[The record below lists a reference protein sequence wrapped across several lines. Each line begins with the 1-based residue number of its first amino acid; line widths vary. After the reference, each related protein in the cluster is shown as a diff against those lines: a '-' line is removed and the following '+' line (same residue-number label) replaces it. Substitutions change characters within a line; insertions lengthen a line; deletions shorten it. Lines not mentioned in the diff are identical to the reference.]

1 MSGLM
6 FAGMALGGIHI
17 ANAQNN
23 VNPEIDNSRYTVVI
37 PSEVNIDKNTGKGS
51 FAVTGKVKAQS
62 TIDVSIQSKNEYK
75 LKDKSGELP
84 YNIDKKSFSIDNS
97 RSASDIPLNEEFNIV
112 SKTNT
117 KVSGYYTDSLTFD
130 ITGKKYEYL
139 LDVNGSLD
147 GGGAGDGSLSG
158 YGIFDV
164 YVDGKLIKKDVD
176 DFCTCIPYGST
187 WELKN
192 IRGLDGYHYEESLK
206 GPTKGVA
213 GENVEWEGYSD
224 KFTDKTTICRS
235 AYTTLKLYT
244 NILKINY
251 YPNGAQK
258 YNSSEENYTSSNN
271 DFSIDPNNAYMI
283 KEYKYNTDFP
293 QYGLDDADR
302 FKRTGY
308 TCNNMYLVGSSTST
322 VKVNAGS
329 NVYEKSQD
337 LAEAAKVISE
347 FKKNDVTINLYP
359 DWTPIQSQLN
369 LNANGGTFSDNST
382 FKIASDKL
390 VYDSSSNANISS
402 YTPTRKGYDFDG
414 WYTDETGGTKV
425 YNADGSAVN
434 GTQYWQNNVYQNIE
448 GTNILRGDA
457 GQNMAEN
464 FFYGEGGNVF
474 KGRIIDNGWVNDSF
488 LNYGK
493 CKKITIS
500 PAPIENNSYRGTF
513 VPVLDNYCNRV
524 SQSKEIL
531 RNKKAMISF
540 KIKSDTPMAFEYWG
554 LESTS
559 TGSPYVL
566 KTDSEWKAITL
577 GATITTLSNNAPR
590 SLAFYTT
597 SSTGTYY
604 VGDVSITLDTD
615 IELFA
620 HWTKKNYST
629 GTILNIEGNDYI
641 VMGQTEDGNYR
652 LISGTSIGN
661 IQYQPNQDS
670 NGNYYDVGKW
680 NENDL
685 PTNRHDGQNS
695 NVYEDS
701 YIDKYLETTYYN
713 SLPEDLKKAI
723 VATQIK
729 QASYINTSSNSKW
742 SYLTKDTNP
751 VSPDG
756 SSSWFYNEGTV
767 ENPKYVRYDKVTTP
781 DEGGG
786 VYPLKYWMKNENGY
800 GGQVYNTII
809 RHAYLPSVEEI
820 SNLVDLNDANKTY
833 AFLKGT
839 NDSLNYMRL
848 RDASSASPRYAVFLG
863 YDRHSLDNDGYVTYP
878 WFGVRPAFVIDLSKI
893 DYTVTGT
900 VNYK

>member
-6 FAGMALGGIHI
+6 FAGIALGGIHI

-23 VNPEIDNSRYTVVI
+23 VNNEIDNSRYTIMI

-62 TIDVSIQSKNEYK
+62 TIDVSIQSKNGYK

-130 ITGKKYEYL
+130 ITGKKYEYR
-139 LDVNGSLD
+139 LDVDGSLD
-147 GGGAGDGSLSG
+147 GGGAGDRTLSG

-164 YVDGKLIKKDVD
+164 YIDGKLIKKDVD

-213 GENVEWEGYSD
+213 GENIEWEGFSD

-235 AYTTLKLYT
+235 AYTTLKFYT
-244 NILKINY
+244 NKLKINY

-283 KEYKYNTDFP
+283 KEYKYNADFP

-329 NVYEKSQD
+329 NVYAKSQD
-337 LAEAAKVISE
+337 LAEAAKVLSE
-347 FKKNDVTINLYP
+347 FNKNDVTINLYP

-382 FKIASDKL
+382 FKTATDKL
-390 VYDSSSNANISS
+390 VYDSSSNVNISS

-434 GTQYWQNNVYQNIE
+434 GTQYWQNNVYQNME

-457 GQNMAEN
+457 GQNMAEYL
-464 FFYGEGGNVF
+464 FYGNSYKTFEG
-474 KGRIIDNGWVNDSF
+474 KITDNGWVNDSS

-500 PAPIENNSYRGTF
+500 PAQVENNSYRGSYSDVF
-513 VPVLDNYCNRV
+513 YNYSHR
-524 SQSKEIL
+524 SSYPIAIL
-531 RNKKAMISF
+531 CGKKVQLSF
-540 KIKSDTPMAFEYWG
+540 KIKSDSPMTFEYWG
-554 LESTS
+554 LEGT
-559 TGSPYVL
+559 TARSPYDL
-566 KTDSEWKAITL
+566 KTDSKWKAITVY
-577 GATITTLSNNAPR
+577 TTLTDAILYNPC
-590 SLAFYTT
+590 SLAFYTL

-620 HWTKKNYST
+620 HWKYKT
-629 GTILNIEGNDYI
+629 GTILNIEGSNYI

-652 LISGTSIGN
+652 LISGTNIGN
-661 IQYQPNQDS
+661 MQYQPNQDS
-670 NGNYYDVGKW
+670 NGNYYDIGKY

-685 PTNRHDGQNS
+685 PETRYDGQNS

-701 YIDKYLETTYYN
+701 YIDKYLESTYYS
-713 SLPEDLKKAI
+713 SLPEKLKKAI

-729 QASYINTSSNSKW
+729 QTSYTNTGMNSKW
-742 SYLTKDTNP
+742 RLLSKDTNP

-756 SSSWFYNEGTV
+756 TSNWFYNEGTS

-781 DEGGG
+781 NGEGG
-786 VYPLKYWMKNENGY
+786 VYPLKCWTKKEKGY
-800 GGQVYNTII
+800 GEQAYNEIT
-809 RHAYLPSVEEI
+809 RHVYLPSVEEI

-839 NDSLNYMRL
+839 NNSLNHMWL
-848 RDASSASPRYAVFLG
+848 RDASSISSRDAMILYYDHLSLG
-863 YDRHSLDNDGYVTYP
+863 NNFVTDP
-878 WFGVRPAFVIDLSKI
+878 WFGVRPAFTVDLSKVNA
-893 DYTVTGT
+893 TVVDT
-900 VNYK
+900 VHYK

>member
-1 MSGLM
+1 MKNTTKISLMSGLM

-23 VNPEIDNSRYTVVI
+23 VNPEIDNSRYTVMI

-62 TIDVSIQSKNEYK
+62 TIDVSIQSKNRYK
-75 LKDKSGELP
+75 LKDKNGELP

-158 YGIFDV
+158 YEIFDV

-206 GPTKGVA
+206 GPTKGIA
-213 GENVEWEGYSD
+213 GENIEWEGYSD

-235 AYTTLKLYT
+235 SYTTLKFYT
-244 NILKINY
+244 NKLKVNY

-258 YNSSEENYTSSNN
+258 YNSSEQNYTSSNN

-283 KEYKYNTDFP
+283 KEYKYNADFP

-302 FKRTGY
+302 FKHTGY

-329 NVYEKSQD
+329 NVYAKSQD
-337 LAEAAKVISE
+337 LAEAAKVLSE

-382 FKIASDKL
+382 FKTATDKL
-390 VYDSSSNANISS
+390 VYDSSSNANIST

-434 GTQYWQNNVYQNIE
+434 GTQYWQNNAYKNIE

-457 GQNMAEN
+457 GQNMAEYL
-464 FFYGEGGNVF
+464 FYGNSYKTFEG
-474 KGRIIDNGWVNDSF
+474 KITDNGWVNDSS

-500 PAPIENNSYRGTF
+500 PAQVENNSYRGSYSDVF
-513 VPVLDNYCNRV
+513 YNYSHR
-524 SQSKEIL
+524 SSYPIAIL
-531 RNKKAMISF
+531 CGKKVQLSF
-540 KIKSDTPMAFEYWG
+540 KIKSDSPMTFEYWG
-554 LESTS
+554 LEGT
-559 TGSPYVL
+559 TARSPYDL
-566 KTDSEWKAITL
+566 KTDSKWKAITVY
-577 GATITTLSNNAPR
+577 TTLTDAILYNPCA
-590 SLAFYTT
+590 LTFYTT

-604 VGDVSITLDTD
+604 VGDVSLVLDSD
-615 IELFA
+615 VELFA
-620 HWTKKNYST
+620 HWKKRVYSQ
-629 GTILNIEGNDYI
+629 GNVVSIEGKQYI
-641 VMGQTEDGNYR
+641 VLDNNDGDKR
-652 LISGTSIGN
+652 LVISKDEICQKVFQSKVRS
-661 IQYQPNQDS
+661 D
-670 NGNYYDVGKW
+670 GK
-680 NENDL
+680 
-685 PTNRHDGQNS
+685 PQNT
-695 NVYEDS
+695 YEGS
-701 YIDKYLETTYYN
+701 EIDNYLENEWYSNLSSTMK
-713 SLPEDLKKAI
+713 SAI
-723 VATQIK
+723 QLTKIK
-729 QASYINTSSNSKW
+729 QSSYSKEKYSYTIDHSLSSKQE
-742 SYLTKDTNP
+742 T
-751 VSPDG
+751 G
-756 SSSWFYNEGTV
+756 YN
-767 ENPKYVRYDKVTTP
+767 
-781 DEGGG
+781 
-786 VYPLKYWMKNENGY
+786 
-800 GGQVYNTII
+800 GQVYNTLN
-809 RHAYLPSVEEI
+809 RHVYLPSVSEI
-820 SNLVDLNDANKTY
+820 GYIVDLNNPESMKS
-833 AFLKGT
+833 FLSKYIWT
-839 NDSLNYMRL
+839 RDSYQPTQNYVINL
-848 RDASSASPRYAVFLG
+848 SPTSGNVVRDTPENAG
-863 YDRHSLDNDGYVTYP
+863 NGI
-878 WFGVRPAFVIDLSKI
+878 RPTFVIDLFEVDATI
-893 DYTVTGT
+893 VDTVH
-900 VNYK
+900 YK

>member
-1 MSGLM
+1 M

-23 VNPEIDNSRYTVVI
+23 VNSEIDNSRYTVVI

-51 FAVTGKVKAQS
+51 FAVIGKVKAQS
-62 TIDVSIQSKNEYK
+62 TIDVSIQSKNGYK
-75 LKDKSGELP
+75 LKDKNGELP

-97 RSASDIPLNEEFNIV
+97 RSASDIPLNEEFNVV
-112 SKTNT
+112 SKTYK

-164 YVDGKLIKKDVD
+164 YIDGKLIKKDVD

-213 GENVEWEGYSD
+213 GENIEWEGFSD

-235 AYTTLKLYT
+235 AYTTLKFYT
-244 NILKINY
+244 NKLKINY

-283 KEYKYNTDFP
+283 KEYKYNADFP

-329 NVYEKSQD
+329 NVYAKSQD
-337 LAEAAKVISE
+337 LAEAAKVLSE
-347 FKKNDVTINLYP
+347 FNKNDVTINLYP

-382 FKIASDKL
+382 FKTVTDKL
-390 VYDSSSNANISS
+390 MYDSSSNVNISS

-434 GTQYWQNNVYQNIE
+434 GTQYWQNNVYQNME

-457 GQNMAEN
+457 GQNMAEYL
-464 FFYGEGGNVF
+464 FYGNSYKTFEG
-474 KGRIIDNGWVNDSF
+474 KITDNGWVNDSS

-500 PAPIENNSYRGTF
+500 PAQVENNSYRGSYSG
-513 VPVLDNYCNRV
+513 VLYNYSYRSSYPIAALCG
-524 SQSKEIL
+524 
-531 RNKKAMISF
+531 KKVQLSF
-540 KIKSDTPMAFEYWG
+540 KIKSDSPMTFEYWG
-554 LESTS
+554 LEGT
-559 TGSPYVL
+559 TARSPYDL
-566 KTDSEWKAITL
+566 KTDSKWKAITVY
-577 GATITTLSNNAPR
+577 TTLTDAILYNPR
-590 SLAFYTT
+590 SLAFYTL

-604 VGDVSITLDTD
+604 VGDVSLVLDSD
-615 IELFA
+615 VELFA
-620 HWTKKNYST
+620 HWKKRVYSQ
-629 GTILNIEGNDYI
+629 GNVVNIEGKQYI
-641 VMGQTEDGNYR
+641 VLDNNDGDKRLVISKDEICQKAFQSKVRSDGKPQNTYEGSEIDNYLEDEWYNN
-652 LISGTSIGN
+652 LSGTMKSA
-661 IQYQPNQDS
+661 IQLS
-670 NGNYYDVGKW
+670 K
-680 NENDL
+680 
-685 PTNRHDGQNS
+685 
-695 NVYEDS
+695 
-701 YIDKYLETTYYN
+701 
-713 SLPEDLKKAI
+713 
-723 VATQIK
+723 IK
-729 QASYINTSSNSKW
+729 QSSYSKEKYSYTIDPSLSSKQE
-742 SYLTKDTNP
+742 T
-751 VSPDG
+751 G
-756 SSSWFYNEGTV
+756 YN
-767 ENPKYVRYDKVTTP
+767 
-781 DEGGG
+781 
-786 VYPLKYWMKNENGY
+786 
-800 GGQVYNTII
+800 GQVYNTLN
-809 RHAYLPSVEEI
+809 RHVYLPSVSEI
-820 SNLVDLNDANKTY
+820 GYIVDLNNPESMKS
-833 AFLKGT
+833 FLSKYIWT
-839 NDSLNYMRL
+839 RDSYQPTQNYVINL
-848 RDASSASPRYAVFLG
+848 SPTSGNVVRDIPE
-863 YDRHSLDNDGYVTYP
+863 NDGNEI
-878 WFGVRPAFVIDLSKI
+878 RPTFVIDLFEA
-893 DYTVTGT
+893 DATVVDT
-900 VNYK
+900 VHYK

>member
-1 MSGLM
+1 M

-23 VNPEIDNSRYTVVI
+23 VNPEIDNSRYTVMI

-62 TIDVSIQSKNEYK
+62 TIDVSIQSKNGYK
-75 LKDKSGELP
+75 LKDKNGELP

-97 RSASDIPLNEEFNIV
+97 RSTSDIPLNEEFNIV

-117 KVSGYYTDSLTFD
+117 KVSGYYTDSLTFG
-130 ITGKKYEYL
+130 ITGKKYEYR

-213 GENVEWEGYSD
+213 GENIEWEGYSD
-224 KFTDKTTICRS
+224 KFTDKTTIYRS
-235 AYTTLKLYT
+235 AYTTLKFYT
-244 NILKINY
+244 NKLKINY

-271 DFSIDPNNAYMI
+271 DFSIDPNNTYMI
-283 KEYKYNTDFP
+283 KEYKYNADFP

-329 NVYEKSQD
+329 NVYAKSQD
-337 LAEAAKVISE
+337 LAEAAKVLSE

-382 FKIASDKL
+382 FKTATDKL
-390 VYDSSSNANISS
+390 VYDSTANVNISS

-414 WYTDETGGTKV
+414 WYTDEAGGTKV

-457 GQNMAEN
+457 GQNMAEYL
-464 FFYGEGGNVF
+464 FYGNSYKVF
-474 KGRIIDNGWVNDSF
+474 DGKITDNDWVNDSS
-488 LNYGK
+488 LKYGK

-500 PAPIENNSYRGTF
+500 PAQVENNSYRGSYSG
-513 VPVLDNYCNRV
+513 VLYNYSYRSSYPIAALCG
-524 SQSKEIL
+524 
-531 RNKKAMISF
+531 KKVQLSF
-540 KIKSDTPMAFEYWG
+540 KIKSDSPMTFDCWG
-554 LESTS
+554 LENT
-559 TGSPYVL
+559 TAYSPYEL
-566 KTDSEWKAITL
+566 KTDSKWKAITVY
-577 GATITTLSNNAPR
+577 TTLTDAILSGPC
-590 SLAFYTT
+590 SLVFYT
-597 SSTGTYY
+597 SSSAGTYY
-604 VGDVSITLDTD
+604 VGDVFITLDTD

-629 GTILNIEGNDYI
+629 GTVLNIEGSDYI
-641 VMGQTEDGNYR
+641 VMSQTDDGKYLVMR
-652 LISGTSIGN
+652 KDSIGN
-661 IQYQPNQDS
+661 RAFQS
-670 NGNYYDVGKW
+670 SA
-680 NENDL
+680 
-685 PTNRHDGQNS
+685 RADGQNFNTYQGS
-695 NVYEDS
+695 E
-701 YIDKYLETTYYN
+701 IDNYLEN
-713 SLPEDLKKAI
+713 SWYSALSSTMKTAI
-723 VATQIK
+723 QPTNIK
-729 QASYINTSSNSKW
+729 QASYSN
-742 SYLTKDTNP
+742 N
-751 VSPDG
+751 SPDAKQQTG
-756 SSSWFYNEGTV
+756 YN
-767 ENPKYVRYDKVTTP
+767 
-781 DEGGG
+781 
-786 VYPLKYWMKNENGY
+786 
-800 GGQVYNTII
+800 GQMYSTIN
-809 RHAYLPSVEEI
+809 RHVYLPSVDDI
-820 SNLVDLNDANKTY
+820 GKVVDLNNSGKITS
-833 AFLKGT
+833 FL
-839 NDSLNYMRL
+839 NDTS
-848 RDASSASPRYAVFLG
+848 
-863 YDRHSLDNDGYVTYP
+863 
-878 WFGVRPAFVIDLSKI
+878 I
-893 DYTVTGT
+893 
-900 VNYK
+900 

>member
-6 FAGMALGGIHI
+6 FVGMALGGIHI

-23 VNPEIDNSRYTVVI
+23 VNPEIDNSRYTVLI
-37 PSEVNIDKNTGKGS
+37 PSEVSIDKNTGKGS

-62 TIDVSIQSKNEYK
+62 TIDVSIQSKNGYK
-75 LKDKSGELP
+75 LKDKNGELP

-206 GPTKGVA
+206 GPTKGIA
-213 GENVEWEGYSD
+213 GENIEWEGYSD

-235 AYTTLKLYT
+235 SYATLKFYT
-244 NILKINY
+244 NKLKINY

-258 YNSSEENYTSSNN
+258 HNDAQDYTDSSKDEV
-271 DFSIDPNNAYMI
+271 IDTQKLHYSAS
-283 KEYKYNTDFP
+283 YKYNENMP
-293 QYGLDDADR
+293 SCGLDNVDR

-308 TCNNMYLVGSSTST
+308 TSNHKYLVGSPTSSI
-322 VKVNAGS
+322 KVNDND
-329 NVYEKSQD
+329 NVYAKAQD
-337 LAEAAKVISE
+337 LAEAAKVLSE

-390 VYDSSSNANISS
+390 VYDSSSNANISA

-434 GTQYWQNNVYQNIE
+434 GTQYWQNNVYQNTE

-457 GQNMAEN
+457 GQNMAEVL
-464 FFYGEGGNVF
+464 FYGNSYKVF
-474 KGRIIDNGWVNDSF
+474 DGKITDNDWVNDSS
-488 LNYGK
+488 LKYGK

-500 PAPIENNSYRGTF
+500 PAQVENNSYRGSYSG
-513 VPVLDNYCNRV
+513 VLYNYSYRSSYSIAVLCG
-524 SQSKEIL
+524 
-531 RNKKAMISF
+531 KKVQLSF
-540 KIKSDTPMAFEYWG
+540 KIKSDSPMTFDDWG
-554 LESTS
+554 LEST
-559 TGSPYVL
+559 TANSPYEL
-566 KTDSEWKAITL
+566 KTDSKWKAITVY
-577 GATITTLSNNAPR
+577 TTLTDAILSGPC
-590 SLAFYTT
+590 SLVFYT
-597 SSTGTYY
+597 SSSAGTYY
-604 VGDVSITLDTD
+604 VGDVSMVFDSD
-615 IELFA
+615 VELFA
-620 HWTKKNYST
+620 HWKKRVYSQ
-629 GTILNIEGNDYI
+629 GNVVNIEGKQYI
-641 VMGQTEDGNYR
+641 VLDNNDGDKR
-652 LISGTSIGN
+652 LVISKDEICQKAFQSKVRS
-661 IQYQPNQDS
+661 D
-670 NGNYYDVGKW
+670 GK
-680 NENDL
+680 
-685 PTNRHDGQNS
+685 PQNT
-695 NVYEDS
+695 YEGS
-701 YIDKYLETTYYN
+701 EIDNYLENEWYN
-713 SLPEDLKKAI
+713 SLSSTMKSAI
-723 VATQIK
+723 QLSKINQSSYSKEKIPYTIDPSPSSK
-729 QASYINTSSNSKW
+729 QET
-742 SYLTKDTNP
+742 
-751 VSPDG
+751 G
-756 SSSWFYNEGTV
+756 YN
-767 ENPKYVRYDKVTTP
+767 
-781 DEGGG
+781 
-786 VYPLKYWMKNENGY
+786 
-800 GGQVYNTII
+800 GQVYNTLN
-809 RHAYLPSVEEI
+809 RHVYLPSVSEVGYV
-820 SNLVDLNDANKTY
+820 VDLNNPESMKS
-833 AFLKGT
+833 FLNCYIWT
-839 NDSLNYMRL
+839 RDSYQLTQNHVINL
-848 RDASSASPRYAVFLG
+848 SSNSGNVVRDVPENAG
-863 YDRHSLDNDGYVTYP
+863 NGI
-878 WFGVRPAFVIDLSKI
+878 RPTFVIDLSKV
-893 DYTVTGT
+893 DYTVTGS